1 LRGVFKEY
9 SGGFM
14 SGIVWP
20 IGVFG
25 VLAVFLIVT
34 IYRAIALARLPVHLR
49 WELAPIPHEKD
60 KMKYGGSYLEDYEWW
75 KKRQHKSR
83 LAPLT
88 YMVVEIFSLRGIWR
102 HNLKL
107 WPLTFAFHTG
117 IYLVFFML
125 LLGIL
130 NAIFI
135 ITGVSASV
143 LNVFV
148 TITSVVALAGYLLGG
163 VGAISL
169 ILKRILDA
177 DLRAFSSASK
187 YFNLGFLA
195 AVFVSGAYSWF
206 VTPDFALNFSQ
217 FIKGLVT
224 LDTGVTVSFPLSLHV
239 ILASLFFLYLPW
251 TDMIH
256 FVAKYFTYH
265 EIKWNDSPKDARM
278 EKELKDLLAQPV
290 SWSAEHI
297 KADGKKSWA
306 DLTKK
311 SNE

>member
-1 LRGVFKEY
+1 
-9 SGGFM
+9 M
-14 SGIVWP
+14 SGIFWH

-34 IYRAIALARLPVHLR
+34 IYRAIAIARLPVHLR

-60 KMKYGGSYLEDYEWW
+60 KMKWGGSYLEDYEWW
-75 KKRQHKSR
+75 RKRQKKSW
-83 LAPLT
+83 LTPLK
-88 YMVVEIFSLRGIWR
+88 YMAIEILSLRGVWR
-102 HNLKL
+102 HNIKL

-117 IYLVFFML
+117 IYLVFLML

-135 ITGVSASV
+135 ITGVAAAV
-143 LNVFV
+143 LDVFV
-148 TITSVVALAGYLLGG
+148 VITSVVALAGYLLGG
-163 VGAISL
+163 LGAISL
-169 ILKRILDA
+169 LLKRIIDS
-177 DLRAFSSASK
+177 DLRAFNSTSK

-195 AVFVSGAYSWF
+195 AVFISGAYSWF
-206 VTPDFALNFSQ
+206 IIPDFALTFSQ

-224 LDTGVTVSFPLSLHV
+224 LDTGVTVAFPLSLHV
-239 ILASLFFLYLPW
+239 ILASLFFLYLPF

-265 EIKWNDSPKDARM
+265 EIKWDDSVKDARM
-278 EKELKDLLAQPV
+278 EKELNELLAQPV

-306 DLTKK
+306 DLTTKK
-311 SNE
+311 SDE

>member
-1 LRGVFKEY
+1 
-9 SGGFM
+9 M
-14 SGIVWP
+14 SGIFWH

-34 IYRAIALARLPVHLR
+34 IYRAIAIARMPVHLR

-60 KMKYGGSYLEDYEWW
+60 KMKWGGSYLEDYEWW
-75 KKRQHKSR
+75 QKRQKKSFF
-83 LAPLT
+83 APLK
-88 YMVVEIFSLRGIWR
+88 YMAIEILSLRGVWR

-117 IYLVFFML
+117 IYLVFLML
-125 LLGIL
+125 LLSIL

-143 LNVFV
+143 LDVFII
-148 TITSVVALAGYLLGG
+148 ITSVVALAGYLLGG
-163 VGAISL
+163 LGAISL
-169 ILKRILDA
+169 LLKRILDS
-177 DLRAFSSASK
+177 DLRAFSSTAK
-187 YFNLGFLA
+187 YFNLAFLA
-195 AVFVSGAYSWF
+195 AVFISGAYSWF
-206 VTPDFALNFSQ
+206 AIPDFALTFSQ

-224 LDTGVTVSFPLSLHV
+224 LDTGVSVAFPLSLHV
-239 ILASLFFLYLPW
+239 ILASLFFLYLPF

-265 EIKWNDSPKDARM
+265 EIKWDDSTKDARM
-278 EKELKDLLAQPV
+278 EKELEGLLAQPV

-297 KADGKKSWA
+297 KADGRKSWA
-306 DLTKK
+306 DLTTKK
-311 SNE
+311 RDE